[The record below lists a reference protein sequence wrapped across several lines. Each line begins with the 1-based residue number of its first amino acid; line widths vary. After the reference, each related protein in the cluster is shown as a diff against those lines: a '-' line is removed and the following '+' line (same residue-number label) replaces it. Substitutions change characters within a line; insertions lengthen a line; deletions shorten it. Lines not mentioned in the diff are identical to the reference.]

1 MYHKFGLQFSSPT
14 IGVFF
19 FPEEYIKF
27 LENLKWYL
35 KQPLKFTTEST
46 HISVQKIQT
55 ALKRNYP
62 IGILGGDVEVHF
74 LHYINEAEALEQWNR
89 RLLRINYNN
98 LFILFSDTE
107 PEEFREDLLE
117 RYDKLPF
124 ENKIFFS
131 SKPRTNYKWVVFV
144 EDYYG
149 EPSVSDLTRNRKY
162 GKYLDLVKWFN
173 GEKDFLKKKN

>member
-14 IGVFF
+14 IGIFF
-19 FPEEYIKF
+19 FPEEYIKL
-27 LENLKWYL
+27 LEKLEWYL
-35 KQPLKFTTEST
+35 KQPLKFTTVST

-89 RLLRINYNN
+89 CLLRINYNN

-117 RYDKLPF
+117 RYDKLPY
-124 ENKIFFS
+124 ENKIFF
-131 SKPRTNYKWVVFV
+131 
-144 EDYYG
+144 
-149 EPSVSDLTRNRKY
+149 L
-162 GKYLDLVKWFN
+162 
-173 GEKDFLKKKN
+173 